1 MQPMLAVL
9 ADAPLSDPDLVY
21 EPKYDGIRALIT
33 VTPIDPGDPG
43 RGPRLSRDG
52 LRQAKHRSVHA
63 IAGRR
68 YAHVAITS
76 RVGNDK
82 TAQFPELVH
91 ALSRWG
97 ARRAGVALLDG
108 EIVALDADGQ
118 PAGFQRIQDRIHLTA
133 AREIVARAAAAPVA
147 FVAFDLLRDGDDDLC
162 ALPLLER
169 RRRLE
174 AALALLPGDAVRLS
188 KQVRGDGTALL
199 AEVRAHGWEGL
210 VVKDARSPYRP
221 GRRSREWRKLKLVQ
235 RDSFVVGGFTEPRGA
250 RARFGALLLGVRQ
263 PDGRLRFAG
272 HVGGGFSDPELDRV
286 ARLLVPLETP
296 TCPFGR
302 RPVTNETP
310 HWTRPVLVAEVRFL
324 GTTDDGVLRAPIYL
338 GLRDDVLT
346 GPSKGLGPRAMSSA
360 RRSRASLD
368 ALRPPVAIPAA
379 AADGRPPSRAAL
391 ARVRDQLEALLERGG
406 GRLQLPD
413 GVALPVTNL
422 AKPLWPKLGLTK
434 ADLLR
439 HYLDV
444 APLILPIVRDRP
456 LVMRRFPDGVDGHSF
471 FQHRAPDEVPAGVRA
486 LAIPGDDVAVR
497 LVGGELTTLLHM
509 AQLAVISQ
517 DPWFSRAQS
526 PRDVDFVAIDLD
538 PMDGAPLSR
547 VRDVARWV
555 HDELELLGVAGHLKT
570 SGARGLHIYL
580 PMQPGTS
587 FEAGLLFC
595 RLVASVVA
603 GRHPDAATVE
613 RGLKRRAPSAVYLDC
628 LQNGFGK
635 TLACAYSAR
644 ASAFAGVS
652 TPLTW
657 KELDR
662 PIDPRDFTIRTLAG
676 RLRDVGDLWSRL
688 RKAKGID
695 LDATLERARSK
706 HGPT

>member
-1 MQPMLAVL
+1 V
-9 ADAPLSDPDLVY
+9 
-21 EPKYDGIRALIT
+21 R
-33 VTPIDPGDPG
+33 
-43 RGPRLSRDG
+43 
-52 LRQAKHRSVHA
+52 
-63 IAGRR
+63 
-68 YAHVAITS
+68 
-76 RVGNDK
+76 
-82 TAQFPELVH
+82 
-91 ALSRWG
+91 
-97 ARRAGVALLDG
+97 
-108 EIVALDADGQ
+108 
-118 PAGFQRIQDRIHLTA
+118 
-133 AREIVARAAAAPVA
+133 RAAAA
-147 FVAFDLLRDGDDDLC
+147 D
-162 ALPLLER
+162 
-169 RRRLE
+169 
-174 AALALLPGDAVRLS
+174 
-188 KQVRGDGTALL
+188 K
-199 AEVRAHGWEGL
+199 
-210 VVKDARSPYRP
+210 
-221 GRRSREWRKLKLVQ
+221 
-235 RDSFVVGGFTEPRGA
+235 
-250 RARFGALLLGVRQ
+250 
-263 PDGRLRFAG
+263 
-272 HVGGGFSDPELDRV
+272 
-286 ARLLVPLETP
+286 
-296 TCPFGR
+296 
-302 RPVTNETP
+302 
-310 HWTRPVLVAEVRFL
+310 
-324 GTTDDGVLRAPIYL
+324 
-338 GLRDDVLT
+338 
-346 GPSKGLGPRAMSSA
+346 
-360 RRSRASLD
+360 
-368 ALRPPVAIPAA
+368 
-379 AADGRPPSRAAL
+379 PPSRAAL
-391 ARVRDQLEALLERGG
+391 ARLRDQLDALIDRGG

-413 GVALPVTNL
+413 GAALPVTNL
-422 AKPLWPKLGLTK
+422 AKRLWPKLGLTK

-471 FQHRAPDEVPAGVRA
+471 FQHRAPDDAPAGVRRQ
-486 LAIPGDDVAVR
+486 AIPGDDVASR
-497 LVGGELTTLLHM
+497 LVGGDLTTLLYM

-538 PMDGAPLSR
+538 PMDGAPPSR

-555 HDELELLGVAGHLKT
+555 HDELELLGVTGHLKT

-613 RGLKRRAPSAVYLDC
+613 RALKRRDASAVYLDC

-662 PIDPRDFTIRTLAG
+662 PVDPRDFTIRTLAG

-695 LDATLERARSK
+695 LEATLDRARSK
-706 HGPT
+706 HGA